1 MGLDFHTA
9 GIPSIEDLSFDERAH
24 WSYSGF
30 KRFRDRL
37 PREPQLEPLLNHSDC
52 DGELSPQECE
62 KIIPALIAVIVD
74 WPEDDY
80 DKTEAFKL
88 VRQMIASAQMN
99 RALVF
104 S

>member
-9 GIPSIEDLSFDERAH
+9 GIPYEEDLSFDERAH

-37 PREPQLEPLLNHSDC
+37 PKLPQLQTLLDHSDC
-52 DGELSPQECE
+52 DGELSPEECE
-62 KIIPALIAVIVD
+62 KIIPTLIATIAD

-80 DKTEAFKL
+80 DKIEAFKL
-88 VRQMIASAQMN
+88 VRQMITSVEMN
-99 RALVF
+99 RALIF